1 MKVREGGEG
10 AVPAAGAEILLQP
23 IETASLEEITCS
35 CGVPCCST
43 GCFLKALQFTDSPHQ
58 IRLIPKDCS
67 QWKDPP
73 WNREQGVVN
82 TNCYGLTL
90 TPHSLCTTWKGKGG
104 GTGVENKGAKL
115 SVGKGKGREGKVVFH
130 ILSLF
135 LSAQIILTKTK
146 LIFPN
151 QICFDHDG
159 SW

>member
-1 MKVREGGEG
+1 MQVCKMKVREGGEG

-23 IETASLEEITCS
+23 IETASLEEIPCS

-90 TPHSLCTTWKGKGG
+90 TPHSPSSLHYLERERRRHWSWEQRSEAECGKREGQGGKGG
-104 GTGVENKGAKL
+104 I
-115 SVGKGKGREGKVVFH
+115 SHFVFV
-130 ILSLF
+130 SF
-135 LSAQIILTKTK
+135 C
-146 LIFPN
+146 PN
-151 QICFDHDG
+151 YFN
-159 SW
+159 